1 MGTWVN
7 LFQASVRL
15 ASTGNMRGTP
25 SPGNAS
31 RMATRTAPVRTAL
44 RRKGSRNTAR
54 PESSGTRVR
63 NAPMQAADTFLKK
76 SRRFGWVGVSVA
88 CIKSPATSPP
98 PPPLLRTNHKRIPSK
113 GKVELDDIVRF
124 NTRKERWICS
134 LKRDSKANGRAGDRT
149 RRPVPSRSGFPGLNF
164 SACFSNQEFLG
175 SQDDPLDRRIGP
187 HGDDR

>member
-25 SPGNAS
+25 SLGSAS
-31 RMATRTAPVRTAL
+31 RMATRTEPVRAAL
-44 RRKGSRNTAR
+44 RRKGSRKTAS
-54 PESSGTRVR
+54 PESSGTRVN

-98 PPPLLRTNHKRIPSK
+98 PLLRTNHKRIPSK
-113 GKVELDDIVRF
+113 GKVELDDGVRL
-124 NTRKERWICS
+124 NMSKERWICS
-134 LKRDSKANGRAGDRT
+134 LKRESKADGGAGNRT
-149 RRPVPSRSGFPGLNF
+149 KRPCR
-164 SACFSNQEFLG
+164 
-175 SQDDPLDRRIGP
+175 
-187 HGDDR
+187 

>member
-1 MGTWVN
+1 TWVN

-31 RMATRTAPVRTAL
+31 RMATRTAPVRAAL
-44 RRKGSRNTAR
+44 RRKGSRNTAS
-54 PESSGTRVR
+54 PENSGTRVK

-88 CIKSPATSPP
+88 CIKSPATL

-113 GKVELDDIVRF
+113 EKVEVDDGVRF
-124 NTRKERWICS
+124 SMRKERWMSS
-134 LKRDSKANGRAGDRT
+134 LKRESKANGEAGNRT
-149 RRPVPSRSGFPGLNF
+149 RRPCL
-164 SACFSNQEFLG
+164 
-175 SQDDPLDRRIGP
+175 
-187 HGDDR
+187 

>member
-15 ASTGNMRGTP
+15 ARTGNMRGTP
-25 SPGNAS
+25 SLGSAS
-31 RMATRTAPVRTAL
+31 RKATRTAPVLAAL
-44 RRKGSRNTAR
+44 RRKGSRKTAS
-54 PESSGTRVR
+54 PESSGTKVN

-88 CIKSPATSPP
+88 CIKSAATS

-124 NTRKERWICS
+124 NMRKERWICS
-134 LKRDSKANGRAGDRT
+134 FKRELNANGRAGKRT
-149 RRPVPSRSGFPGLNF
+149 GRP
-164 SACFSNQEFLG
+164 SAS
-175 SQDDPLDRRIGP
+175 S
-187 HGDDR
+187 